1 MPVLFT
7 APRMRGARRRTA
19 DFLQFSD
26 SRRSSP
32 SQIAALIGQN
42 GRAADIGSSSDVASL
57 ADAMAAFSKHSR
69 IVASIGVAGPG
80 ATQSS
85 DSEAG
90 RAPSSAAAEDLRRSA
105 DGFLDIEFYKARAHA
120 IRRATLARL
129 ACALKRM
136 IRAALARAYSVILAK
151 RGRE

>member
-1 MPVLFT
+1 MAACHGTTT
-7 APRMRGARRRTA
+7 AAIPAA
-19 DFLQFSD
+19 SFSCNFWIAVI
-26 SRRSSP
+26 RSNRIS
-32 SQIAALIGQN
+32 ALIGQN
-42 GRAADIGSSSDVASL
+42 GRAADIRSISDLASL
-57 ADAMAAFSKHSR
+57 AAAIAAFLKHSR
-69 IVASIGVAGPG
+69 VVASMGVGGPG

-85 DSEAG
+85 ESEAG
-90 RAPSSAAAEDLRRSA
+90 RAPSSAAAAEDLRRSA

-129 ACALKRM
+129 AGALKRM